1 MLRLVV
7 GNDFYESQSVLD
19 FDEETQYKINCFD
32 WEDEF
37 KNIFKGGGFDVVIGN
52 PPYVRNRE
60 LDEKQKM
67 YFNSFYKS
75 ADGQYDLYQLF
86 YEKGINI
93 LKEKSILGYITSN
106 KFTIASYGKKLREY
120 ILDNCI
126 IKQIIDVS
134 MINVFKKVSTYPYII
149 ILEKN
154 KENIDNII
162 KYKKVL
168 TEEELLKN
176 KLECIEQKSYLDD
189 ENKNFILRK
198 IPDFFA
204 KIDSMSLKLG
214 DIVTIKETIHTG
226 NVREKLIINESIN
239 NQCKKV
245 LFGKNVHRYS
255 FEWTGFYVNYDKSLI
270 DKSKKE
276 YGNLCEEKYFE
287 NPKILLRDISKR
299 PDAIFD
305 NEQYYSVNTLYS
317 IQFLDGIEYNYLY
330 LLGILNSNLIA
341 FYFRNKFEE
350 AHVSGGYLRFKKIYT
365 SLLPIKKLD
374 LNNKQDKEMHDKMVA
389 LVDSIIAL
397 NKKLA
402 IEKNPNAVNMVSR
415 QINAVDKQID
425 SLVYK
430 LYNLSEDE
438 IKIIEG

>member
-1 MLRLVV
+1 
-7 GNDFYESQSVLD
+7 
-19 FDEETQYKINCFD
+19 
-32 WEDEF
+32 
-37 KNIFKGGGFDVVIGN
+37 
-52 PPYVRNRE
+52 
-60 LDEKQKM
+60 M
-67 YFNSFYKS
+67 Y
-75 ADGQYDLYQLF
+75 
-86 YEKGINI
+86 I
-93 LKEKSILGYITSN
+93 
-106 KFTIASYGKKLREY
+106 
-120 ILDNCI
+120 
-126 IKQIIDVS
+126 
-134 MINVFKKVSTYPYII
+134 
-149 ILEKN
+149 
-154 KENIDNII
+154 
-162 KYKKVL
+162 
-168 TEEELLKN
+168 
-176 KLECIEQKSYLDD
+176 
-189 ENKNFILRK
+189 
-198 IPDFFA
+198 
-204 KIDSMSLKLG
+204 
-214 DIVTIKETIHTG
+214 DIVLNG
-226 NVREKLIINESIN
+226 
-239 NQCKKV
+239 QA
-245 LFGKNVHRYS
+245 
-255 FEWTGFYVNYDKSLI
+255 FYVNYDKSLI

-402 IEKNPNAVNMVSR
+402 VEKNPNAVTMINR

-425 SLVYK
+425 ALVYK

-438 IKIIEG
+438 IKIIEGDK